1 MFKFIL
7 NYILGFYIIQ
17 VDGFYIERFINICLK
32 ENIFLW
38 GIVRKKSSLITA
50 KIGMYDYERAK
61 EIARNC
67 QTIVEIKK
75 KIGLRFIIEKYKN
88 RKAFFITVIIACIA
102 IFTLSKFIWKVEINS
117 DADINKNEIR
127 EELQKEGVKIGAL
140 KSKID
145 SEKIVNDIRLERED
159 IAWIGIKI
167 EGSKVLVNIVMA
179 TKKPEIVNEEEYT
192 NIVAKKDGEIQKI
205 VVKNGTAMC
214 KKGDK
219 VKKGDVL
226 IAGYMQGAYTDRY
239 YVNSMGEVKAKI
251 NYTEKSKIN
260 KKETKKEETGKRN
273 RKFAIKINNF
283 KINFFKKL
291 SNFKNYD
298 TIYASKKI
306 KIFPNSNFEIEFIKY
321 TLNEISVEQIEH
333 SKEEA
338 KLLGEEEAKK
348 KLNEKISGDIINEK
362 TTIEEYSTYY
372 MVTVEYEVV
381 EDIGTKEKINI

>member
-67 QTIVEIKK
+67 QTIVEIKR
-75 KIGLRFIIEKYKN
+75 KIGLRFVIEKYKN

-102 IFTLSKFIWKVEINS
+102 IFTLSKFVWKVEINS

-205 VVKNGTAMC
+205 VAKNGTAMC

-251 NYTEKSKIN
+251 NYTEKSKIS
-260 KKETKKEETGKRN
+260 KKENKKEETGKRN

>member
-67 QTIVEIKK
+67 QTIVEIKR
-75 KIGLRFIIEKYKN
+75 KIGLRFVIEKYKN

-102 IFTLSKFIWKVEINS
+102 IFTLSKFVWKVEINS

-205 VVKNGTAMC
+205 VAKNGTAMC

-239 YVNSMGEVKAKI
+239 YVNSMGEAQAKI
-251 NYTEKSKIN
+251 NYTEKSKIS

>member
-7 NYILGFYIIQ
+7 NYMLGFYIIQ

-205 VVKNGTAMC
+205 VAKNGTAMC

-251 NYTEKSKIN
+251 NYTEKSKIS
-260 KKETKKEETGKRN
+260 KKENKKEETGKRN

-348 KLNEKISGDIINEK
+348 KLNEKISGDIVNEK

>member
-205 VVKNGTAMC
+205 VAKNGTAMC

-251 NYTEKSKIN
+251 NYTEKSKIS

-348 KLNEKISGDIINEK
+348 KLNEKISGDIVNEK
-362 TTIEEYSTYY
+362 ATIEEYSTYY

>member
-67 QTIVEIKK
+67 QAIVEIKR

-102 IFTLSKFIWKVEINS
+102 IFTLSKFVWKVEINS

-205 VVKNGTAMC
+205 VAKNGTAMC

-251 NYTEKSKIN
+251 NYTEKSKIS
-260 KKETKKEETGKRN
+260 KKENKKEETGKRN

>member
-50 KIGMYDYERAK
+50 KIAMYDYERAK

-102 IFTLSKFIWKVEINS
+102 IFTLSKFVWKVEINS

-205 VVKNGTAMC
+205 VAKNGTAMC

-251 NYTEKSKIN
+251 NYTEKSKIS
-260 KKETKKEETGKRN
+260 KKENKKEETGKRN

>member
-61 EIARNC
+61 EIARSC
-67 QTIVEIKK
+67 QTIVEIKR
-75 KIGLRFIIEKYKN
+75 KIGLRFVIEKYKN

-102 IFTLSKFIWKVEINS
+102 IFTLSKFVWKVEINS

-205 VVKNGTAMC
+205 VAKNGTAMC

-251 NYTEKSKIN
+251 NYTEKSKIS

>member
-61 EIARNC
+61 EIARSC
-67 QTIVEIKK
+67 QTIVEIKR
-75 KIGLRFIIEKYKN
+75 KIGLRFVIEKYKN
-88 RKAFFITVIIACIA
+88 RKAFFITVIIACIT

-205 VVKNGTAMC
+205 VAKNGTAMC

>member
-50 KIGMYDYERAK
+50 KIGLYDYERAK
-61 EIARNC
+61 EIARSC

-75 KIGLRFIIEKYKN
+75 KIGLRFVIEKYKN

-102 IFTLSKFIWKVEINS
+102 IFTLSKFVWKVEINS
-117 DADINKNEIR
+117 DAEINKNEIR

-179 TKKPEIVNEEEYT
+179 AKRPEIVNEEEYT

-205 VVKNGTAMC
+205 VAKNGTAMC

-226 IAGYMQGAYTDRY
+226 IAGYMQGEYTDRY

-251 NYTEKSKIN
+251 NYIEKSKIN

-372 MVTVEYEVV
+372 IVTVEYEVV

>member
-50 KIGMYDYERAK
+50 KIGLYDYERAK
-61 EIARNC
+61 EIARSC
-67 QTIVEIKK
+67 QTIIEIKK
-75 KIGLRFIIEKYKN
+75 KIGLRFVIEKYKN

-102 IFTLSKFIWKVEINS
+102 IFALSKFVWKVEINS
-117 DADINKNEIR
+117 DAEINKNEIR

-179 TKKPEIVNEEEYT
+179 TKKPEIVNEDEYT

-205 VVKNGTAMC
+205 VAKNGTAMC

-226 IAGYMQGAYTDRY
+226 IAGYMQGEYTDRY

-251 NYTEKSKIN
+251 NYIEKSKIN

>member
-75 KIGLRFIIEKYKN
+75 KIGFRFVIEKYKN

-117 DADINKNEIR
+117 DAYINKNEIR

-167 EGSKVLVNIVMA
+167 EGSKILVNIVMA

-205 VVKNGTAMC
+205 VAKNGTAMC

-226 IAGYMQGAYTDRY
+226 IAGYMQGAYTDIY

>member
-205 VVKNGTAMC
+205 VAKNGTAMC

-251 NYTEKSKIN
+251 NYTEKSKIS
-260 KKETKKEETGKRN
+260 KKENKKEETGKRN

>member
-75 KIGLRFIIEKYKN
+75 KIGIRFVIEKYKN

-102 IFTLSKFIWKVEINS
+102 IFTLSKFVWKVEINS

-205 VVKNGTAMC
+205 VAKNGTAMC

-239 YVNSMGEVKAKI
+239 YVNSMGEAKAKI
-251 NYTEKSKIN
+251 NYTEKSKIS

-338 KLLGEEEAKK
+338 KLLGEEDAKK

>member
-75 KIGLRFIIEKYKN
+75 KIGIRFIIEKYKN

-117 DADINKNEIR
+117 DAYINKNEIT
-127 EELQKEGVKIGAL
+127 EALQKEGVKIGAL

-167 EGSKVLVNIVMA
+167 EGSKILVNIVMA

-205 VVKNGTAMC
+205 VAKNGTAMC

-338 KLLGEEEAKK
+338 KSLGEEEVKK

>member
-50 KIGMYDYERAK
+50 KIAMYDYERAK

-102 IFTLSKFIWKVEINS
+102 IFTLSKFVWKVEINS

-205 VVKNGTAMC
+205 VAKNGTAMC

-251 NYTEKSKIN
+251 NYTEKSKIS

>member
-50 KIGMYDYERAK
+50 KIGLYDYERAK
-61 EIARNC
+61 EIARSC

-75 KIGLRFIIEKYKN
+75 KIGLRFVIEKYKN

-102 IFTLSKFIWKVEINS
+102 IFTLSKFVWKVEINS
-117 DADINKNEIR
+117 DAEINKNEIR

-179 TKKPEIVNEEEYT
+179 TKKPEIINEEEYT

-205 VVKNGTAMC
+205 VAKNGTAMC

-226 IAGYMQGAYTDRY
+226 IAGYMQGEYTDRY

-251 NYTEKSKIN
+251 NYIEKSKIN

-372 MVTVEYEVV
+372 IVTVEYEVV

>member
-67 QTIVEIKK
+67 QTIVEIKR
-75 KIGLRFIIEKYKN
+75 KIGLRFVIEKYKN

-102 IFTLSKFIWKVEINS
+102 IFTLSKFVWKVEINS

-205 VVKNGTAMC
+205 VAKNGTAMC

-251 NYTEKSKIN
+251 NYTEKSKIS

-338 KLLGEEEAKK
+338 KLLGEEDAKK
-348 KLNEKISGDIINEK
+348 KLNEKISGDIIDEK